1 MNTLKLKIKDY
12 IQPFEKRLA
21 FMELERVSSISNV
34 DVNVDGFFSLA
45 TELKPEEIAD
55 KLAYW
60 EYVLDSDTIFYTK
73 QSRLEA
79 TTNITRNGISID
91 DIKISLPFKQ
101 DIPLPRRRCLRYAS
115 HGIHEYRGKF
125 FPQLVRSLI
134 NISGIK
140 DGATVADPM
149 IGSGTTLVESLVSGK
164 KCLAVDMNPL
174 SVFIAKVKA
183 QILTLA
189 PDDLA
194 YEYSALRNILLNE
207 KDKKE
212 LNYFKTLDDCDQKYL
227 SEWFSPDVLTSLD
240 DIITR
245 VMSVKEPII
254 KNLFIVCLSN
264 IIRKVSWQKDADLR
278 VRKDV
283 RLDAEIDPKK
293 EFLEELGRTVRSIL
307 SFLYEHGPLINIDYS
322 VSENDAR
329 NCGNIWGRDS
339 VDLVITSPPYAT
351 ALPYLDTDRLSL
363 YFLGLLSRPQH
374 RRLDQNMIGNREI
387 NEKTRIKYIDNFHK
401 NKDQLPQSVKDLIL
415 KIDSL
420 NSKGTVGFRRKNL
433 SALLAK
439 YFFDMKS
446 VLQGIHYC
454 LKPGSSAYIVIGDNH
469 TVAGG
474 QRIEINTADLL
485 EEIAALVGFLVE
497 PCIPMEILISRDIHR
512 NNAMISEKILFLRK
526 SGYSV

>member
-1 MNTLKLKIKDY
+1 MCLK
-12 IQPFEKRLA
+12 E
-21 FMELERVSSISNV
+21 
-34 DVNVDGFFSLA
+34 
-45 TELKPEEIAD
+45 
-55 KLAYW
+55 
-60 EYVLDSDTIFYTK
+60 
-73 QSRLEA
+73 QS
-79 TTNITRNGISID
+79 
-91 DIKISLPFKQ
+91 
-101 DIPLPRRRCLRYAS
+101 
-115 HGIHEYRGKF
+115 
-125 FPQLVRSLI
+125 
-134 NISGIK
+134 
-140 DGATVADPM
+140 
-149 IGSGTTLVESLVSGK
+149 
-164 KCLAVDMNPL
+164 
-174 SVFIAKVKA
+174 
-183 QILTLA
+183 
-189 PDDLA
+189 
-194 YEYSALRNILLNE
+194 
-207 KDKKE
+207 
-212 LNYFKTLDDCDQKYL
+212 
-227 SEWFSPDVLTSLD
+227 
-240 DIITR
+240 
-245 VMSVKEPII
+245 
-254 KNLFIVCLSN
+254 
-264 IIRKVSWQKDADLR
+264 DLR

-363 YFLGLLSRPQH
+363 YFLGMLSRPQH

>member
-254 KNLFIVCLSN
+254 KNLFIV

-363 YFLGLLSRPQH
+363 YFLGMLSRPQH

-512 NNAMISEKILFLRK
+512 NNAMISEKIPFLRK